1 MADIIS
7 KVKKICMDFWSF
19 VKEKKI
25 LLIVSI
31 IAFLL
36 PFSMFLG
43 GARNSKDDVL
53 RQLEIALKENDSQ
66 KLDKLISKDKLQVN
80 SDDLYHLMEYYNQDS
95 LRIDST
101 ISKLKKDNET
111 NDFYLTS
118 EEGYFGEK
126 YKLYIY
132 LYNIQ
137 IKSNY
142 EQGKFTIDDET
153 ISTNAQFIH
162 LVPGLYKISATLN
175 SDYCNIHNE
184 EQILLMKDEQVTIN
198 FDAMNIKV
206 KSQFGDAKILVN
218 DNEIGALVRDDKE
231 IGPVSKDGSVTVSI
245 KKTFPWGE
253 ITSSPV
259 KVENS
264 KEINVPINIEN
275 EELIRQLSN
284 CTDVFYRSVFKA
296 LNNED
301 KQCIEASSNEAK
313 NKIYQILED
322 KYIIFKNTYEIED
335 VNIQKGKNEYSSEP
349 YSATVAVSLKYKV
362 KSFFGI
368 ISDEYEKNFFTKLQY
383 VNGEWMV
390 VEVENF
396 NL

>member
-126 YKLYIY
+126 NKL
-132 LYNIQ
+132 
-137 IKSNY
+137 
-142 EQGKFTIDDET
+142 
-153 ISTNAQFIH
+153 
-162 LVPGLYKISATLN
+162 
-175 SDYCNIHNE
+175 
-184 EQILLMKDEQVTIN
+184 
-198 FDAMNIKV
+198 
-206 KSQFGDAKILVN
+206 
-218 DNEIGALVRDDKE
+218 
-231 IGPVSKDGSVTVSI
+231 
-245 KKTFPWGE
+245 
-253 ITSSPV
+253 
-259 KVENS
+259 
-264 KEINVPINIEN
+264 
-275 EELIRQLSN
+275 
-284 CTDVFYRSVFKA
+284 
-296 LNNED
+296 
-301 KQCIEASSNEAK
+301 
-313 NKIYQILED
+313 
-322 KYIIFKNTYEIED
+322 
-335 VNIQKGKNEYSSEP
+335 
-349 YSATVAVSLKYKV
+349 
-362 KSFFGI
+362 
-368 ISDEYEKNFFTKLQY
+368 
-383 VNGEWMV
+383 
-390 VEVENF
+390 
-396 NL
+396 

>member
-126 YKLYIY
+126 YKLYIN

-275 EELIRQLSN
+275 EEDRK
-284 CTDVFYRSVFKA
+284 SV
-296 LNNED
+296 
-301 KQCIEASSNEAK
+301 
-313 NKIYQILED
+313 
-322 KYIIFKNTYEIED
+322 
-335 VNIQKGKNEYSSEP
+335 V
-349 YSATVAVSLKYKV
+349 
-362 KSFFGI
+362 
-368 ISDEYEKNFFTKLQY
+368 
-383 VNGEWMV
+383 
-390 VEVENF
+390 
-396 NL
+396 

>member
-126 YKLYIY
+126 YKLYIN

-153 ISTNAQFIH
+153 ISTNRF
-162 LVPGLYKISATLN
+162 SR
-175 SDYCNIHNE
+175 
-184 EQILLMKDEQVTIN
+184 
-198 FDAMNIKV
+198 
-206 KSQFGDAKILVN
+206 
-218 DNEIGALVRDDKE
+218 GAD
-231 IGPVSKDGSVTVSI
+231 T
-245 KKTFPWGE
+245 
-253 ITSSPV
+253 
-259 KVENS
+259 
-264 KEINVPINIEN
+264 
-275 EELIRQLSN
+275 
-284 CTDVFYRSVFKA
+284 
-296 LNNED
+296 
-301 KQCIEASSNEAK
+301 
-313 NKIYQILED
+313 
-322 KYIIFKNTYEIED
+322 
-335 VNIQKGKNEYSSEP
+335 
-349 YSATVAVSLKYKV
+349 
-362 KSFFGI
+362 
-368 ISDEYEKNFFTKLQY
+368 
-383 VNGEWMV
+383 
-390 VEVENF
+390 
-396 NL
+396 